1 MGTGTVFF
9 SPYQLNPNVLYRAVT
24 STIVLT
30 LFLVSSTVSAS
41 SLLVLDG
48 GISNHGEEIRSE
60 TIDISNDGSL
70 IAVGY
75 RNSATV
81 FFTSNQS
88 VMTSI
93 DAPAPILDIKFSP
106 NSTRIAFSVQNG
118 GMSSIGVYIWEFLQE
133 DSDFVFTSNVSSTP
147 NTIHWTND
155 GSFLAVPDNLNN
167 VKLLETETLDSR
179 EGLTGGHNALVTTV
193 CISADGNIFATG
205 DRYGIVKFWNSSYQ
219 TTGATIDIESEILH
233 CEFNPTNDKL
243 AVLSKAGVISL
254 FTING
259 TEMISRTLPGAEI
272 FQWSSN
278 GNLLRVIQN
287 QNENSYREL
296 NFDDLSDFSFTSTIS
311 NMRDF
316 AVIESSNGGT
326 ESLYLATDTQE
337 VSQWKIPT
345 SSPYSGMPGADLD
358 GDGIPDIHDD
368 DDDGDGI
375 IDGWDFNCEARD
387 ETCARVPDEDTIRS
401 VEFLLNN
408 TGILITERFTI
419 DSRLSSDIRN
429 ISRRSVIANTV
440 IETSEVLMVENSICA
455 NLDDGFYRDSWS
467 DIIEFDSGIIEGN
480 STTCQVI
487 SGMKLVAVDDYQTRI
502 VIEFKSD
509 FLFTD
514 QPNYPLGM
522 TIAGH
527 PLAQRGSITHNL
539 EQSPMSINVGGEL
552 RTSDSLSP
560 FWVSDSIAEFTIEE
574 IIVEEP
580 SISEKISNSFRA
592 YPILWLIPM
601 MLLVIVSVALLR
613 KYNESKMDFDTLFE
627 DDDVDNQS
635 ENDELSGS
643 ENDDFDETE
652 TLPYAQYEYQY
663 DSDHVEDSYDYDEGI
678 SQTDD
683 DNNNSKDIIEKSVR
697 KRKSV
702 TTTSSVDFSQQ
713 SQKEESPKVSKK
725 VVSKK
730 AQLNKDGPIT
740 TTKRRTLKSSQDET
754 TSVPKKRAV
763 KTQNLAQKPPKR
775 KVRKVTQSVDDMD
788 VALAKITSQTRIE
801 EE

>member
-9 SPYQLNPNVLYRAVT
+9 SPYRLNPSVLYRAVT

-30 LFLVSSTVSAS
+30 LLFFSSTVSAS

-48 GISNHGEEIRSE
+48 GISNHGDEIRSE
-60 TIDISNDGSL
+60 TIDISDDGSL

-88 VMTSI
+88 VMTSV

-106 NSTRIAFSVQNG
+106 DSTRIAFSVQNG
-118 GMSSIGVYIWEFLQE
+118 GMSSIGVYIWEYLQNDNE
-133 DSDFVFTSNVSSTP
+133 IVFTSNVSSTP

-155 GSFLAVPDNLNN
+155 GEFLAVPDNLNN
-167 VKLLETETLDSR
+167 VKLLETDTLDSR
-179 EGLTGGHNALVTTV
+179 EVLTGGHNALVTAV
-193 CISADGNIFATG
+193 CISADGDFFATG

-219 TTGATIDIESEILH
+219 TIGATIDIESEILH
-233 CEFNPTNDKL
+233 CEFNPTNNKL
-243 AVLSKAGVISL
+243 AVLSKSGVISL

-272 FQWSSN
+272 FQWSMN

-326 ESLYLATDTQE
+326 ESLYIATDTQE
-337 VSQWKIPT
+337 VSHWKIPAL
-345 SSPYSGMPGADLD
+345 SPYSGMPGADLD

-375 IDGWDFNCEARD
+375 IDEWDFNCEARD

-401 VEFLLNN
+401 VELLLNN
-408 TGILITERFTI
+408 TGILITERFTF
-419 DSRLSSDIRN
+419 DSQFSSDIRN

-440 IETSEVLMVENSICA
+440 IENSEVIMLENSICA

-467 DIIEFDSGIIEGN
+467 DIIELDSGIIEGN
-480 STTCQVI
+480 STNCKVI

-502 VIEFKSD
+502 VIEFQSD

-514 QPNYPLGM
+514 QPDYPLGI

-592 YPILWLIPM
+592 YPILWLLPM
-601 MLLVIVSVALLR
+601 MLLVVVSIAALR
-613 KYNESKMDFDTLFE
+613 KYNENKIDFDALFQ
-627 DDDVDNQS
+627 DDEVDNQS
-635 ENDELSGS
+635 ENSELSAS
-643 ENDDFDETE
+643 VDDDFDETE
-652 TLPYAQYEYQY
+652 THLSAKDDDEYGSEY
-663 DSDHVEDSYDYDEGI
+663 GEDSYDYVEEI

-683 DNNNSKDIIEKSVR
+683 EIKDSEDIIEKPVR

-702 TTTSSVDFSQQ
+702 TATTSVDFSQP
-713 SQKEESPKVSKK
+713 SQDEELPKVSKK

-740 TTKRRTLKSSQDET
+740 TTKRRTLKSSEDKN

-763 KTQNLAQKPPKR
+763 KTQNLGHKPAKR
-775 KVRKVTQSVDDMD
+775 KVRKVAQSVDDMD

>member
-1 MGTGTVFF
+1 M
-9 SPYQLNPNVLYRAVT
+9 
-24 STIVLT
+24 
-30 LFLVSSTVSAS
+30 
-41 SLLVLDG
+41 
-48 GISNHGEEIRSE
+48 
-60 TIDISNDGSL
+60 
-70 IAVGY
+70 
-75 RNSATV
+75 
-81 FFTSNQS
+81 
-88 VMTSI
+88 
-93 DAPAPILDIKFSP
+93 
-106 NSTRIAFSVQNG
+106 
-118 GMSSIGVYIWEFLQE
+118 
-133 DSDFVFTSNVSSTP
+133 
-147 NTIHWTND
+147 
-155 GSFLAVPDNLNN
+155 
-167 VKLLETETLDSR
+167 
-179 EGLTGGHNALVTTV
+179 
-193 CISADGNIFATG
+193 
-205 DRYGIVKFWNSSYQ
+205 
-219 TTGATIDIESEILH
+219 
-233 CEFNPTNDKL
+233 
-243 AVLSKAGVISL
+243 
-254 FTING
+254 
-259 TEMISRTLPGAEI
+259 
-272 FQWSSN
+272 
-278 GNLLRVIQN
+278 LRVIQN

-419 DSRLSSDIRN
+419 DSQLSSDIRN

-514 QPNYPLGM
+514 QPNYPLEM

-601 MLLVIVSVALLR
+601 MLLVVVSLAILR
-613 KYNESKMDFDTLFE
+613 KYNENKMDFDILFE

-635 ENDELSGS
+635 ENDELSDS
-643 ENDDFDETE
+643 EDDNFDETE
-652 TLPYAQYEYQY
+652 THPYTQDDDDY
-663 DSDHVEDSYDYDEGI
+663 DSEYVEDSNDYDEGI
-678 SQTDD
+678 SQPDD
-683 DNNNSKDIIEKSVR
+683 HKNDSKDIIEKAVR
-697 KRKSV
+697 KRKPV
-702 TTTSSVDFSQQ
+702 TTSSSVDFSQQ
-713 SQKEESPKVSKK
+713 SQKEVSPKVSKK

-730 AQLNKDGPIT
+730 AQLNKNGPIT

-763 KTQNLAQKPPKR
+763 KTQNLAHKPAKR